1 MAGKLDLRRKAQIAR
16 GRPSDHGTDVAVQP
30 SRDFDLDKTIFRT
43 LDTTLARLATKDRMG
58 IEASCK
64 EWNSCEVFWT
74 EDAARRIE
82 GAFAALPAAPAHEQA
97 LLDFMRDD
105 CDFRPGHS

>member
-58 IEASCK
+58 IE
-64 EWNSCEVFWT
+64 VFWT